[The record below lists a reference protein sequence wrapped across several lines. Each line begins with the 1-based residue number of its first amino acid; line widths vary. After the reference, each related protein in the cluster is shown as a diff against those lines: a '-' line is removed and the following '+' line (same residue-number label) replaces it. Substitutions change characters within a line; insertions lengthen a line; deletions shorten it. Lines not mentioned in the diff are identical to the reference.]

1 MNDAFDGAKDNDKAA
16 GTTAG
21 KAAEQQHSKKEKK
34 PLALTA
40 GGSALLDP
48 ILEEPSHP
56 GYEVAVYKP
65 NQSLADQR
73 KAKNDELKRKVRM
86 ITAAERLETGSVASN
101 DSMVS
106 GNQGTFITRTKD
118 AGKKKQ
124 RDSSSS
130 SSDSMRKRPESPT
143 TRAAQALA
151 LMNKKEDKDLAVVAF
166 DSESIYARPEREVFE
181 DQARLED
188 EMNAMFKELEEM
200 EDMIKGN

>member
-1 MNDAFDGAKDNDKAA
+1 M
-16 GTTAG
+16 
-21 KAAEQQHSKKEKK
+21 
-34 PLALTA
+34 ALTA
-40 GGSALLDP
+40 GSSALLGKPPLQFLSHFVFTISDP

-86 ITAAERLETGSVASN
+86 ITAAEKLETGSVMSN

-143 TRAAQALA
+143 ARAAQALA
-151 LMNKKEDKDLAVVAF
+151 LMNKKEDKDLPVVAY
-166 DSESIYARPEREVFE
+166 DSESIYAHPEREVFE

>member
-1 MNDAFDGAKDNDKAA
+1 M
-16 GTTAG
+16 
-21 KAAEQQHSKKEKK
+21 
-34 PLALTA
+34 
-40 GGSALLDP
+40 
-48 ILEEPSHP
+48 EEPSHP
-56 GYEVAVYKP
+56 GYDVAVYKP

-86 ITAAERLETGSVASN
+86 ITAAEKLETGSVMSN
-101 DSMVS
+101 DSMAS

-118 AGKKKQ
+118 ARKKQQ

-130 SSDSMRKRPESPT
+130 SSDSMRQRPESPT
-143 TRAAQALA
+143 ARAAQALA
-151 LMNKKEDKDLAVVAF
+151 LINKKEDKDLAVVAY
-166 DSESIYARPEREVFE
+166 DSESIYAHPEREVFE